1 MLNLCIYNFD
11 TSTAGILNF
20 IAQEKALFA
29 LRSLVWL
36 NEENLFGL
44 SKLIRDVPTSF
55 GCLFLSPP
63 YSVWHLFPFFN
74 TNAEYT
80 VRAL

>member
-1 MLNLCIYNFD
+1 MKVVP
-11 TSTAGILNF
+11 
-20 IAQEKALFA
+20 QEKALLA
-29 LRSLVWL
+29 PRSLIWL
-36 NEENLFGL
+36 NEKNLFGL

-80 VRAL
+80 VRAF